1 MGRLTLPD
9 IWGKIGLN
17 TARPHFDVAA
27 AAAQAVLPQTTV
39 VTPIT
44 ATGSQTLGP
53 ASSGGAAGERH
64 HSHWSPPSLP
74 KILPDIFHRPASRQ
88 SAALAALALLL
99 VGAAAI
105 RLGGAYYTAEYINKP
120 AAAVKLPQLPT
131 ESIAGFNI
139 AVPAAEFPAKLKSIT
154 SQRVTLK
161 VGSQSE
167 RISAST
173 IKSWLQI
180 TSDKQKSEYYI
191 HLNQATMSNSLLKLA
206 KGYTKAPVNQVTV
219 NEDGR
224 SVVALRGRTGT
235 ALSDPGSLKTQAK
248 EASKDA
254 LAGQGMSFNTPLK
267 TLPYHAVTPA
277 AFSKVI
283 VADVTTKKMWAF
295 QNGKQINSWLV
306 SAGKPTTPT
315 PIGEFHIYAKFTV
328 QDMSGY
334 NLDGSKYFQPNV
346 RWVNYFY
353 EGSAIHGVY
362 WHPLSWFGAINSSH
376 GCIGVPDNEAQWIFN
391 WAPIGTTIIVHQ

>member
-1 MGRLTLPD
+1 
-9 IWGKIGLN
+9 
-17 TARPHFDVAA
+17 VAA
-27 AAAQAVLPQTTV
+27 AAAQAVLPQTAV
-39 VTPIT
+39 VTPI
-44 ATGSQTLGP
+44 A
-53 ASSGGAAGERH
+53 AAGSERLSSAPSGKTSGKH
-64 HSHWSPPSLP
+64 FQWRPPSLP
-74 KILPDIFHRPASRQ
+74 KLLPVHGPAGRY
-88 SAALAALALLL
+88 SAVLASLALLL
-99 VGAAAI
+99 IGTAAI

-120 AAAVKLPQLPT
+120 AAAVKLPQLPA

-154 SQRVTLK
+154 SQPVILT
-161 VGSQSE
+161 VGGQSE
-167 RISAST
+167 HVSAST

-180 TSDKQKSEYYI
+180 TSNKQKSQYYI
-191 HLNQATMSNSLLKLA
+191 HLNQATMANSLLKLA
-206 KGYTKAPVNQVTV
+206 KGYAKAPVNQVTV

-224 SVVALRGRTGT
+224 SVVALRGRPGT
-235 ALSDPGSLKTQAK
+235 ALSDPGSLKSQAA

-254 LAGQGMSFNTPLK
+254 LAGQGMRFSTPLK
-267 TLPYHAVTPA
+267 TVPYHAVTPS
-277 AFSKVI
+277 AFGKVI

-295 QNGKQINSWLV
+295 QNGKQVNSWLV